1 MKENNKSNK
10 FSFVMSATLNNS
22 QKRFGNNLSTIQ
34 EVGYVQ
40 GSTVGSS

>member
-1 MKENNKSNK
+1 MKESGKSKK
-10 FSFVMSATLNNS
+10 FSFMMSTTLNNS

-34 EVGYVQ
+34 EVGCVP